1 MMAFEKYD
9 QYWHKQVL
17 DSQDIPANIGVGK
30 FKPRSIISVF
40 YSRIEQLF
48 VDLEFKTLLDKYE
61 YSKKEHP
68 SSVDFEFIAMKFIH
82 KTEKSW
88 TKNSNQ

>member
-30 FKPRSIISVF
+30 FKPRLIISVF

-48 VDLEFKTLLDKYE
+48 VELEFKTLLDKYE
-61 YSKKEHP
+61 YSKKVHP
-68 SSVDFEFIAMKFIH
+68 SSVDF
-82 KTEKSW
+82 
-88 TKNSNQ
+88 